1 LITSAGN
8 TTSLGHFG
16 VAFQLISQIMNVLT
30 IAGDKL
36 AYSFFAR
43 AERQSKL
50 RYLSVV
56 LVLYAVAGLAI
67 LFFGEALF
75 TLIYGAQW
83 QASAKTFSYLG
94 IYLFTHGGLG
104 LITNFLVTEHRFA
117 GVYSAWTGWTIT
129 FFACFAYDPTWPI
142 AAYYLSA
149 STVSFM
155 LAVCALCW
163 TRWHLP
169 PAALQGAV

>member
-1 LITSAGN
+1 
-8 TTSLGHFG
+8 
-16 VAFQLISQIMNVLT
+16 MNVLT

-67 LFFGEALF
+67 LFFGEELF

-94 IYLFTHGGLG
+94 IYLFTHGALG

-117 GVYSAWTGWTIT
+117 GVYTAWAGWTVT
-129 FFACFAYDPTWPI
+129 FFACFMYDPTLPI

-149 STVSFM
+149 SAVSFL
-155 LAVCALCW
+155 LAACALCL
-163 TRWHLP
+163 TRRHSP